1 MIILIKIRITTEK
14 KHTGYI
20 NCSVQMKMELKWDCG
35 HEHYFPGKLGV
46 LRVRRKRLWGWHE
59 RKHRSQAHCILSYVG
74 QEGFWLWPSTY
85 NQGAEA
91 LAIYLSVGFSVLA
104 GSHVCGI
111 GLLVPESLNGLSA
124 LTTWGRTMLMLQHW
138 TSHHVVT
145 SQRPVEQGH
154 QQPSG

>member
-1 MIILIKIRITTEK
+1 MMILMIILIKIRITTEK

-74 QEGFWLWPSTY
+74 QESSGSGLPLTTSGQRPSRS
-85 NQGAEA
+85 
-91 LAIYLSVGFSVLA
+91 ISVLA
-104 GSHVCGI
+104 SLCWLAAMSVELGSGPRVFEWTVCPDHLGKNNAHAPTLDFSSC
-111 GLLVPESLNGLSA
+111 G
-124 LTTWGRTMLMLQHW
+124 
-138 TSHHVVT
+138 
-145 SQRPVEQGH
+145 
-154 QQPSG
+154 

>member
-1 MIILIKIRITTEK
+1 MMIIIIKIRIRSEK
-14 KHTGYI
+14 KHTGDI
-20 NCSVQMKMELKWDCG
+20 SCSAQMKMELKWDCG

-111 GLLVPESLNGLSA
+111 GLWSPSL
-124 LTTWGRTMLMLQHW
+124 
-138 TSHHVVT
+138 
-145 SQRPVEQGH
+145 
-154 QQPSG
+154 